1 MHYSVRC
8 GHRGLRL
15 SIVARLCLCLRM
27 MVMVTTGTIKR
38 AKLQSDH
45 HHQQTNTQLYAGQM
59 PFLLPNQQYQS
70 TRENIEEM

>member
-1 MHYSVRC
+1 
-8 GHRGLRL
+8 
-15 SIVARLCLCLRM
+15 M